1 MKYIIV
7 IIFCLYSKSSKA
19 QVIDSSWYT
28 IDSTYS
34 HTDSINIQLIDTI
47 LANKNSYIGYPM
59 SKLYAAIYHPI
70 RFSSPDNIGISRAY
84 GTAHYQN
91 FILYL
96 PSGID
101 DGNYGFIITIADKV
115 YTKVKDYIDK
125 EHLTERGVY
134 VKDLLI
140 NAMITSIEKNY

>member
-7 IIFCLYSKSSKA
+7 ILVCLYSKSGKA

-47 LANKNSYIGYPM
+47 LGHKNSYIGNPM
-59 SKLYAAIYHPI
+59 SKLYADIPGFI
-70 RFSSPDNIGISRAY
+70 GFSLPDNIGVSRGY

-96 PSGID
+96 PIID
-101 DGNYGFIITIADKV
+101 GEGGYGFVITIASKAYV
-115 YTKVKDYIDK
+115 RVKDYIDK
-125 EHLTERGVY
+125 NDDERDIY
-134 VKDLLI
+134 VRELLK
-140 NAMITSIEKNY
+140 NAVITSIEKNY